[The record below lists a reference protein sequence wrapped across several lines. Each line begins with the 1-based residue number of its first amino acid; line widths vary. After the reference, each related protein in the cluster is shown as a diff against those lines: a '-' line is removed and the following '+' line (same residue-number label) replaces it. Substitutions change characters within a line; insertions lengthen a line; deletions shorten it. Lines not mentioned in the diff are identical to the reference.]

1 MSYITIVILSL
12 FLSCFFVFLI
22 RVICLKVG
30 FLAKPRDDRW
40 HRTPTPTLGGIGLFL
55 AVLICVLL
63 YANFSGKWTEIRWG
77 VLIGSSIVFILGLY
91 DDIRHLSPQ
100 SKLIGQF
107 LAASVVVFLG
117 YTTHFFTPRIENDLI
132 AQFPNILLTFI
143 WLIGITNAINLLDN
157 MDGLASGISLITSA
171 TLSFFFWRA
180 GDFGSLTISL
190 ALAGSNLGFLL
201 FNFPPASIFM
211 GDSGSEFLGFSLA
224 VLAIARQ
231 PQASNVFA
239 VLGVPTIL
247 FLLPIVDTVLVMVTR
262 LLRGQSFIQ
271 GGRDHTSHRLIAF
284 GLNERQAVLVLYG
297 VAIVSGIVAIIL
309 ESLDYD
315 LSLVL
320 VPILLISL
328 ALFTVYLGRIKVVSQ
343 ETSTQHGTI
352 MRFMF
357 EMAYKRRLLE
367 IVLDFF
373 IIGIAYYLAFWTRFG
388 LVLNQENLAQYLQTL
403 PIILTG
409 SYFSFFVFGVYH
421 GVWRYMGLDNLLSFL
436 KAVFGA
442 MILSGLMII
451 MLYSNQKLYVG
462 ILVLFGIFLF
472 LGLAAT
478 RSSFKIFDMF
488 SNQQIIKSEERIFIY
503 GVGDEG
509 EMAVRWLLMNPQIG
523 MRPIG
528 FIDNQPMNIGR
539 KIHGIQILGS
549 LDQMTDLLNQKH
561 PDGVVLAIQNDQSN
575 ADRIVSICHDYGCW
589 VKMLSLEFKIID

>member
-1 MSYITIVILSL
+1 MSYITIVILSS

-561 PDGVVLAIQNDQSN
+561 PDGVVLAIQNDQPN
-575 ADRIVSICHDYGCW
+575 ADRIVSICQNYGCW

>member
-1 MSYITIVILSL
+1 MNYILIVVLSL
-12 FLSCFFVFLI
+12 VLSCLFIYLI
-22 RVICLKVG
+22 RKISIKAG
-30 FLAKPRDDRW
+30 FLAQPRDDRW
-40 HRTPTPTLGGIGLFL
+40 HRHPTPSLGGIGLYF
-55 AVLICVLL
+55 AVLFCVLIV
-63 YANFSGKWTEIRWG
+63 AIVSGAWAEIRWG
-77 VLIGSSIVFILGLY
+77 VLIGSGIVFFIGLF

-117 YTTHFFTPRIENDLI
+117 YTTHFFTPRIENDLV

-157 MDGLASGISLITSA
+157 MDGLASGISFISSA
-171 TLSFFFWRA
+171 TLSFFFWKG

-239 VLGVPTIL
+239 VMGVPTIL

-262 LLRGQSFIQ
+262 LLRGQSIVQ

-320 VPILLISL
+320 VPILIISL

-343 ETSTQHGTI
+343 ETPAQHGTI
-352 MRFMF
+352 MRLMV
-357 EMAYKRRLLE
+357 ELAYKRRLLE
-367 IVLDFF
+367 IFLDLF
-373 IIGIAYYLAFWTRFG
+373 IIGVAYYLAFWTRFG
-388 LVLNQENLAQYLQTL
+388 LALTQDILALYLRTL
-403 PIILTG
+403 PIVLTG
-409 SYFSFFVFGVYH
+409 AYLSFFIFGVYH
-421 GVWRYMGLDNLLSFL
+421 GLWRYIGFDNLLSFL
-436 KAVFGA
+436 KAVIGA
-442 MILSGLMII
+442 MIFSGLII
-451 MLYSNQKLYVG
+451 FILYSNQIFFIG
-462 ILVLFGIFLF
+462 ILVLFGLFLF

-488 SNQQIIKSEERIFIY
+488 SNQQIRKSEERIFIY

-509 EMAVRWLLMNPQIG
+509 EMAVRWLLSNPQIG

-539 KIHGIQILGS
+539 RIHGIQILGS
-549 LDQMTDLLNQKH
+549 LDQMRDLLNQKQ
-561 PDGVVLAIQNDQSN
+561 PDGVVLATQNDQSN
-575 ADRIVSICHDYGCW
+575 TDRIVSICHEHGCW
-589 VKMLSLEFKIID
+589 VKVLSLEFKVME

>member
-575 ADRIVSICHDYGCW
+575 ADRIVSICQDYGCW